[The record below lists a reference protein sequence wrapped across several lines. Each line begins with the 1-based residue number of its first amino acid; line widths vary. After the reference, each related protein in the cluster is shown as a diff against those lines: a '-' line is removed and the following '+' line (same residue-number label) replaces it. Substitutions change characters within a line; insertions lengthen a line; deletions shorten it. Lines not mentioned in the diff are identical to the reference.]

1 MKYVRGNLIDMGID
15 GTFDIIG
22 QGCNAFCQQNAGI
35 AREFRVRF
43 PKVLEADCS
52 TIAGD
57 RTKMGTYTQ
66 HIETI
71 IGPLTTTRE
80 LVILNCYTQYTTWD
94 PNDMFDYDALKKVLI
109 AIKQN
114 FADWFKN
121 DARIG
126 FPLIGAGLARGDW
139 KKIKQIF
146 AEVDIP
152 NCYIVVLFDKDWN
165 SIVAPAWDDNDAL
178 LPLPL

>member
-1 MKYVRGNLIDMGID
+1 MKYVRGDLIQLAID
-15 GTFDIIG
+15 GHFDIIG
-22 QGCNAFCQQNAGI
+22 QGCNAFCTQGSGI
-35 AREFRVRF
+35 AKEIVRVF

-57 RTKMGTYTQ
+57 RTKMGTYTE
-66 HIETI
+66 HVETI
-71 IGPLTTTRE
+71 VGPLTTTRE

-94 PNDMFDYDALKKVLI
+94 PNDMFDYDALKNVLI
-109 AIKQN
+109 KIKQD
-114 FADWFKN
+114 FEEWFQN
-121 DARIG
+121 DAKIG

>member
-1 MKYVRGNLIDMGID
+1 MKYVRGDLIQLAID
-15 GTFDIIG
+15 GHFDIIG
-22 QGCNAFCQQNAGI
+22 HGANAFCRMGSGFVVPLIKA
-35 AREFRVRF
+35 F
-43 PKVLEADCS
+43 PGVIKADCS

-57 RTKMGTYTQ
+57 RTKMGTYTE
-66 HIETI
+66 HVETI
-71 IGPLTTTRE
+71 VGPLTTTRE